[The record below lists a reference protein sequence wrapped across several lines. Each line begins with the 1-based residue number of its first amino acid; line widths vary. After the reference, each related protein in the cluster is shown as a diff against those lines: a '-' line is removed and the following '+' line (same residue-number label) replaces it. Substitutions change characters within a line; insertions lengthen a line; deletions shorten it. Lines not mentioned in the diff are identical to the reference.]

1 MVASIIV
8 AKLDSVLSEG
18 GNTIPLMAVVLAM
31 VASCNS
37 VGAAVYT
44 ESLFK
49 VMPSSTSKTT
59 NINLI
64 FRLQERSSWSNSSGC
79 ICMGQL

>member
-1 MVASIIV
+1 MVTSIIV

-44 ESLFK
+44 ESLF
-49 VMPSSTSKTT
+49 
-59 NINLI
+59 
-64 FRLQERSSWSNSSGC
+64 R
-79 ICMGQL
+79 